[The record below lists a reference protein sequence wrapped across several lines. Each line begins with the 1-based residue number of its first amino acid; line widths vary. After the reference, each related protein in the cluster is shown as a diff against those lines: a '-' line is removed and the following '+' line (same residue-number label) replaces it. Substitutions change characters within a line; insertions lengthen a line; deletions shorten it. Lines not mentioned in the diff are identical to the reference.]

1 MNLVIVESPAK
12 AKTINKYLGD
22 DYIVLASYGHI
33 RDLPSKNGSVDP
45 ENDFKMEWEVDSF
58 SKKYLKDITD
68 AAKNSS
74 KIILATDPDREGEAI
89 AWHVKEY
96 LNEKK
101 LIKDKH
107 VERVVFNEITKK
119 AVINGIENPRQIE
132 PLLVDAYMARR
143 ALDYLV
149 GFNISPILWT
159 KLPGSK
165 SAGRVQSV
173 ALKLITEREHEIELF
188 NPQEFWT
195 LSVKFTD
202 NNKNQL
208 LSSITQLDG
217 SKIEKFSFKDKAE
230 IDKAIKDFKSKKFI
244 ITDISSKVVNRN
256 PLGPFTTSTLQQVA
270 SGKLGFGASR
280 TMQIAQKLYQGIEI
294 EGETIGLITYMRTD
308 GTNLSSDAIDS
319 FRSYI
324 KNEFGKEYLPETS
337 INYTGKKAK
346 NAQEAHEAIRPT
358 DIMRTPDIIKK
369 YLSPDQN
376 KLYDLIWC
384 RALSSQ
390 METAK
395 FDRNTITI
403 STEDNQTKCKASG
416 SVIKFDGF
424 LKILKDNKKD
434 EDEEILPKM
443 TKGPVNI
450 EALLDEQH
458 FTQPPPRYSEA
469 SLVKKL
475 EELGIGRPS
484 TYASIISVI
493 STRGYAEAIN
503 KRFHPTDRGKL
514 ISAFLEK
521 LFSKYVDYNFTASLE
536 NQLDEITTG
545 KEGWLKVL
553 EMFWKDFNQ
562 NVSAVKEKRTREVL
576 DLLNESLGSLI
587 FERGK
592 DGNVDRNCKLCDTG
606 SLSLKNSFRGG
617 AFIGCSNYPDCKF
630 TRPLSKA
637 KAAAQS
643 QLAEPKFIGKHDNG
657 NDMFLKNG
665 RFGPYIQYEKNE
677 EIAEKIIESKKKKK
691 KKKKNDKPDNN
702 FKNVS
707 IPKGVTLESVDLDRA
722 KFLCSLPK
730 ILGINPENQKDII
743 LNSGRFGPYLKC
755 ENKSAR
761 IENVEEIFSIGLNRA
776 ISLIAEA
783 KPGRMSSSIIKDLG
797 EHPEDKKPVRIMKG
811 QYGPY
816 IKYKSLNATIPEEK
830 DPLEINMEEA
840 LILIEKRKE
849 YDKTKKIK
857 NEEKNEKINNIDYV
871 FKYSFMFIY

>member
-22 DYIVLASYGHI
+22 NYTVLASYGHI

-45 ENDFKMEWEVDSF
+45 DQNFKMEWEVDSF
-58 SKKYLKDITD
+58 SKKYLKEITD
-68 AAKNSS
+68 AAKDSS

-96 LNEKK
+96 LDEKK
-101 LIKDKH
+101 LLKDKEI
-107 VERVVFNEITKK
+107 ERVVFNEITKK
-119 AVINGIENPRQIE
+119 AVTHGIENPRQIE

-188 NPQEFWT
+188 KPEEFWT
-195 LSVKFTD
+195 LSINFQDK
-202 NNKNQL
+202 NK
-208 LSSITQLDG
+208 SKITASISQLDG
-217 SKIEKFSFKDKAE
+217 EKIEKFSFKNKEE
-230 IDKAIKDFKSKKFI
+230 IEKAISNIKTKKFN
-244 ITDISSKVVNRN
+244 ITDISSKVVSRN
-256 PLGPFTTSTLQQVA
+256 PSGPFTTSTLQQVA
-270 SGKLGFGASR
+270 SSRLSFGASR

-294 EGETIGLITYMRTD
+294 EGDTVGLITYMRTD
-308 GTNLSSDAIDS
+308 GTNLSADAISD
-319 FRSYI
+319 FRNFI
-324 KNEFGKEYLPETS
+324 KKEYGNEYLPENPN
-337 INYTGKKAK
+337 NYSGKKAK

-358 DIMRTPDIIKK
+358 DINRNPESVKK
-369 YLSPDQN
+369 YLSSDQQ
-376 KLYDLIWC
+376 KLYSLIWS

-403 STEDNQTKCKASG
+403 VSDDSKTICKSSG
-416 SVIKFDGF
+416 SVLKFDGF
-424 LKILKDNKKD
+424 LKVYSNQSKDDD
-434 EDEEILPKM
+434 EQILPEM
-443 TKGPVNI
+443 SKGPINI
-450 EALLDEQH
+450 EALIDEQH
-458 FTQPPPRYSEA
+458 FTQPPPRFSEA

-484 TYASIISVI
+484 TYASIISTI
-493 STRGYAEAIN
+493 ANRGYAEILN
-503 KRFHPTDRGKL
+503 KRFFPTDRGKL

-521 LFSKYVDYNFTASLE
+521 LFSKYVDYNFTAGLE
-536 NQLDEITTG
+536 DQLDEITSG
-545 KEGWLKVL
+545 KESWLKVL
-553 EMFWKDFNQ
+553 ELFWKDFNS
-562 NVSAVKEKRTREVL
+562 NVSEVKEKRTREVL
-576 DLLNESLGSLI
+576 DLLNDSLGVLI
-587 FERGK
+587 FDTDKEGK
-592 DGNVDRNCKLCDTG
+592 IVRKCQLCDTG

-617 AFIGCSNYPDCKF
+617 AFIGCSNYPECKF

-643 QLAEPKFIGKHDNG
+643 QLAEPKFLGKHENG
-657 NDMFLKNG
+657 NDIFLKNG
-665 RFGPYIQYEKNE
+665 RFGPYLQYEKVLEENIEEEKPKKRKKLKKESEVNE
-677 EIAEKIIESKKKKK
+677 LL
-691 KKKKNDKPDNN
+691 
-702 FKNVS
+702 KNVS
-707 IPKGVTLESVDLDRA
+707 IPKGISLDSIDLDKA

-730 ILGINPENQKDII
+730 SLGINPENQKEIT
-743 LNSGRFGPYLKC
+743 LNTGRFGPYLKC

-776 ISLIAEA
+776 ITLIAEA

-830 DPLEINMEEA
+830 DPVELSMEEA
-840 LILIEKRKE
+840 LILIEKRRE
-849 YDKTKKIK
+849 YDKNKKSK
-857 NEEKNEKINNIDYV
+857 KK
-871 FKYSFMFIY
+871 KK

>member
-12 AKTINKYLGD
+12 AKTINKYLGKN
-22 DYIVLASYGHI
+22 YKVLASYGHI

-45 ENDFKMEWEVDSF
+45 ENNFQMLWEIDSF
-58 SKKYLKDITD
+58 SKKYLKDITE

-89 AWHVKEY
+89 AWHVKEV

-101 LIKDKH
+101 LLKDKP

-119 AVINGIENPRQIE
+119 AVTHGIDNPRQIE

-188 NPQEFWT
+188 KPEEFWT
-195 LSVKFTD
+195 LKASFND
-202 NNKNQL
+202 SNNNLITSNISQL
-208 LSSITQLDG
+208 EG
-217 SKIEKFSFKDKAE
+217 KKIEKFSFKNKE
-230 IDKAIKDFKSKKFI
+230 SVNEAIEKIKKMKFNI
-244 ITDISSKVVNRN
+244 SDISSKVVSRN
-256 PLGPFTTSTLQQVA
+256 PSGPFTTSTLQQVS
-270 SGKLGFGASR
+270 SGRLGFGASR

-294 EGETIGLITYMRTD
+294 EGETVGLITYMRTD
-308 GTNLSSDAIDS
+308 GTNISAEAVSN
-319 FRSYI
+319 FRNFI
-324 KNEFGKEYLPETS
+324 KNEYGNEYLPKDPL
-337 INYTGKKAK
+337 NYSGKKAK

-358 DIMRTPDIIKK
+358 DIDQSPAKVKK
-369 YLSPDQN
+369 YLSPDQHKVYN
-376 KLYDLIWC
+376 LIWS

-390 METAK
+390 MQSAQ
-395 FDRNTITI
+395 FDRNTITVT
-403 STEDNQTKCKASG
+403 SENKETVLKTSG
-416 SVIKFDGF
+416 SVIKFDGY
-424 LKILKDNKKD
+424 LKIYKDPKK
-434 EDEEILPKM
+434 EDGESILPQM
-443 TKGPVNI
+443 SKGPVNI
-450 EALLDEQH
+450 EKLIDEQH

-493 STRGYAEAIN
+493 STRGYVETLN

-514 ISAFLEK
+514 ITAFLEK
-521 LFSKYVDYNFTASLE
+521 LFSKYVDYNFTAGLE
-536 NQLDEITTG
+536 NQLDDITSG
-545 KEGWLKVL
+545 KEGWIKVL

-562 NVSAVKEKRTREVL
+562 NVAKVKEKRTREVL
-576 DLLNESLGSLI
+576 DLLNDSLGSLV
-587 FERGK
+587 FERDS
-592 DGNVDRNCKLCDTG
+592 DGNIDRKCKLCATG
-606 SLSLKNSFRGG
+606 LLSLKNSFRGG
-617 AFIGCSNYPDCKF
+617 AFIGCSNYPECKF

-637 KAAAQS
+637 KAAQQA
-643 QLAEPKFIGKHDNG
+643 QLAEPKLIGKHENG
-657 NDMFLKNG
+657 NDMFLKVG
-665 RFGPYIQYEKNE
+665 RFGPYIQYEIVP
-677 EIAEKIIESKKKKK
+677 EIAHEETKKSKKSKAKKK
-691 KKKKNDKPDNN
+691 ENN
-702 FKNVS
+702 NLKNVS
-707 IPKGVTLESVDLDRA
+707 IPKGISIESVDLDKA

-730 ILGINPENQKDII
+730 SLGINPENQKEIF

-761 IENVEEIFSIGLNRA
+761 LDNVEEIFSIGLNRA
-776 ISLIAEA
+776 IALIAEA
-783 KPGRMSSSIIKDLG
+783 KPGRMSSSMIKDLG

-830 DPLEINMEEA
+830 DPIEITMDDA

-849 YDKTKKIK
+849 YDKNKKSRK
-857 NEEKNEKINNIDYV
+857 K
-871 FKYSFMFIY
+871 

>member
-12 AKTINKYLGD
+12 AKTINKYLGN
-22 DYIVLASYGHI
+22 DYVVLASYGHI

-45 ENDFKMEWEVDSF
+45 ENNFKMEWEIDSF
-58 SKKYLKDITD
+58 SRKYLKEITD
-68 AAKNSS
+68 AAKDSS

-101 LIKDKH
+101 LLKDKQ

-119 AVINGIENPRQIE
+119 AVTHGIDNPRQIE

-188 NPQEFWT
+188 DPKEFWT
-195 LSVKFTD
+195 LSIKFNDKD
-202 NNKNQL
+202 NKSLIASIFQL
-208 LSSITQLDG
+208 NDK
-217 SKIEKFSFKDKAE
+217 KIEKFSFRNKNE
-230 IDKAIKDFKSKKFI
+230 IDKAIEEVKSKKFQI
-244 ITDISSKVVNRN
+244 SDISTKVVNRN
-256 PLGPFTTSTLQQVA
+256 PSGPFTTSTLQQVS
-270 SGKLGFGASR
+270 SGRLSFGASR

-294 EGETIGLITYMRTD
+294 DGETIGLITYMRTD
-308 GTNLSSDAIDS
+308 GTNISTDAVFS
-319 FRSYI
+319 FRDYI
-324 KNEFGKEYLPETS
+324 KKEFGDDYLPES
-337 INYTGKKAK
+337 PLNYSGKKAK

-358 DIMRTPDIIKK
+358 NIMRVPDTLKK
-369 YLSPDQN
+369 YLSPDQH
-376 KLYDLIWC
+376 KLYDLIWS

-390 METAK
+390 MESAK
-395 FDRNTITI
+395 FYRNTITI
-403 STEDNQTKCKASG
+403 TSEDNETICKASG

-424 LKILKDNKKD
+424 LKVIKDNKKD
-434 EDEEILPKM
+434 DDEDMLPEM
-443 TKGPVNI
+443 SKGPVNI
-450 EALLDEQH
+450 ESLLDEQH

-493 STRGYAEAIN
+493 STRGYAETIN

-521 LFSKYVDYNFTASLE
+521 LFSKYVDYNFTAELE

-545 KEGWLKVL
+545 KESWIKVL

-562 NVSAVKEKRTREVL
+562 NVIEVKEKRTREVL
-576 DLLNESLGSLI
+576 DLLNDSLGSLI
-587 FERGK
+587 FERDK
-592 DGNVDRNCKLCDTG
+592 EGNINRKCQLCENG

-617 AFIGCSNYPDCKF
+617 AFIGCSNYPECKF

-637 KAAAQS
+637 KAAQQS
-643 QLAEPKFIGKHDNG
+643 QLSEPKLIGKHENG

-665 RFGPYIQYEKNE
+665 RFGPYIQYEIIPEVNE
-677 EIAEKIIESKKKKK
+677 EPVKKKKV
-691 KKKKNDKPDNN
+691 KKKKNQKGNN
-702 FKNVS
+702 NLKNIS
-707 IPKGVTLESVDLDRA
+707 IPKGIELDTINLERA

-730 ILGINPENQKDII
+730 SLGINPENQKEIL

-776 ISLIAEA
+776 ITLIAEA
-783 KPGRMSSSIIKDLG
+783 KPGRISSSMIKDLG
-797 EHPEDKKPVRIMKG
+797 EHPEDKKRVRIMKG

-830 DPLEINMEEA
+830 DPSELTMEEV

-849 YDKTKKIK
+849 YDKSKKRK
-857 NEEKNEKINNIDYV
+857 KK
-871 FKYSFMFIY
+871 

>member
-22 DYIVLASYGHI
+22 NYTVLASYGHI

-45 ENDFKMEWEVDSF
+45 DQNFKMEWEVDSF
-58 SKKYLKDITD
+58 SKKYLKEITD
-68 AAKNSS
+68 AAKDSS

-96 LNEKK
+96 LDEKK
-101 LIKDKH
+101 LLKDKEI
-107 VERVVFNEITKK
+107 ERVVFNEITKK
-119 AVINGIENPRQIE
+119 AVTHGIENPRQIE

-188 NPQEFWT
+188 KPEEFWT
-195 LSVKFTD
+195 LSINFQDK
-202 NNKNQL
+202 NK
-208 LSSITQLDG
+208 SKITASISQLDG
-217 SKIEKFSFKDKAE
+217 EKIEKFSFKNKEE
-230 IDKAIKDFKSKKFI
+230 IEKAIDNIKNKKFN
-244 ITDISSKVVNRN
+244 ITDISSKVVSRN
-256 PLGPFTTSTLQQVA
+256 PSGPFTTSTLQQVA
-270 SGKLGFGASR
+270 SSRLGFGASR

-294 EGETIGLITYMRTD
+294 EGDTVGLITYMRTD
-308 GTNLSSDAIDS
+308 GTNLSADAVTD
-319 FRSYI
+319 FRNFI
-324 KNEFGKEYLPETS
+324 KKEYGNEYLPENPN
-337 INYTGKKAK
+337 NYSGKKAK

-358 DIMRTPDIIKK
+358 DINRNPDSVKK
-369 YLSPDQN
+369 YLSSDQQ
-376 KLYDLIWC
+376 KLYSLIWS

-403 STEDNQTKCKASG
+403 ESEDSKTICKSSG
-416 SVIKFDGF
+416 SVLKFDGF
-424 LKILKDNKKD
+424 LKVYSNQSKDDD
-434 EDEEILPKM
+434 EQILPEM
-443 TKGPVNI
+443 SKGPINI
-450 EALLDEQH
+450 EALIDEQH

-484 TYASIISVI
+484 TYASIISTI
-493 STRGYAEAIN
+493 ANRGYAEIVN
-503 KRFHPTDRGKL
+503 KRFFPTDRGKL

-521 LFSKYVDYNFTASLE
+521 LFSKYVDYNFTAGLE
-536 NQLDEITTG
+536 DQLDEITSG
-545 KEGWLKVL
+545 KESWLKVL
-553 EMFWKDFNQ
+553 EMFWKDFNS
-562 NVSAVKEKRTREVL
+562 NVSEVKEKRTREVL
-576 DLLNESLGSLI
+576 DLLNESLGALI
-587 FERGK
+587 FDTDKEGK
-592 DGNVDRNCKLCDTG
+592 IVRKCQLCDTG

-617 AFIGCSNYPDCKF
+617 AFIGCSNYPECKF

-643 QLAEPKFIGKHDNG
+643 QLAEPKFLGKHENG
-657 NDMFLKNG
+657 NDIFLKNG
-665 RFGPYIQYEKNE
+665 RFGPYLQYEKVLE
-677 EIAEKIIESKKKKK
+677 ENIEEEKPKKRKKTKKKKPEV
-691 KKKKNDKPDNN
+691 NELL
-702 FKNVS
+702 KNVS
-707 IPKGVTLESVDLDRA
+707 IPKGIELESIDIDKA
-722 KFLCSLPK
+722 KFLCSLP
-730 ILGINPENQKDII
+730 ISLGVNPENQKEIT
-743 LNSGRFGPYLKC
+743 LNTGRFGPYLKC

-761 IENVEEIFSIGLNRA
+761 LENVEEIFSIGLNRA
-776 ISLIAEA
+776 ITLIAEA

-830 DPLEINMEEA
+830 DPVELTMEEA
-840 LILIEKRKE
+840 LILIEKRRE
-849 YDKTKKIK
+849 YDKNKKNKK
-857 NEEKNEKINNIDYV
+857 NKNK
-871 FKYSFMFIY
+871 KKK

>member
-12 AKTINKYLGD
+12 AKTINKYLGEN
-22 DYIVLASYGHI
+22 YIVLASYGHI
-33 RDLPSKNGSVDP
+33 RDLPSKNGSVDT
-45 ENDFKMEWEVDSF
+45 ENNFKMEWEVDSF
-58 SKKYLKDITD
+58 SKKYLKEITD
-68 AAKNSS
+68 AAKESS

-101 LIKDKH
+101 LIKDKN

-119 AVINGIENPRQIE
+119 AVMHGIENPRQIE

-173 ALKLITEREHEIELF
+173 ALKLITEREHEIESF
-188 NPQEFWT
+188 DPQEFWT
-195 LSVKFTD
+195 LSVNFND
-202 NNKNQL
+202 SNNNSL
-208 LSSITQLDG
+208 LASISQLDG
-217 SKIEKFSFKDKAE
+217 AKIEKFSFKNKLE
-230 IDKAIKDFKSKKFI
+230 IDKAIEKIKSKKFEI
-244 ITDISSKVVNRN
+244 SDISSKIINRN
-256 PLGPFTTSTLQQVA
+256 PSGPFTTSTLQQVA
-270 SGKLGFGASR
+270 SGRLGFGASR

-308 GTNLSSDAIDS
+308 GTNLSTDAISS
-319 FRSYI
+319 FREYI
-324 KNEFGKEYLPETS
+324 KKEIGKEYLPES
-337 INYTGKKAK
+337 PLNYTGKKAK

-358 DIMRTPDIIKK
+358 DIMRAPDSVKK

-376 KLYDLIWC
+376 KLYDLIWS

-390 METAK
+390 MESAK

-403 STEDNQTKCKASG
+403 STDDSATICKASG

-424 LKILKDNKKD
+424 LKVMKDTKKD
-434 EDEEILPKM
+434 DDEEILPKM

-450 EALLDEQH
+450 EKLLDEQH

-493 STRGYAEAIN
+493 STRGYAESIN

-521 LFSKYVDYNFTASLE
+521 LFSKYVDYNFTAELE
-536 NQLDEITTG
+536 NQLDEITSG
-545 KEGWLKVL
+545 KEGWIRVL
-553 EMFWKDFNQ
+553 EIFWKDFNK
-562 NVSAVKEKRTREVL
+562 NVSEVKEIRTREVL
-576 DLLNESLGSLI
+576 DLLNDSLGSLI

-592 DGNVDRNCKLCDTG
+592 DGNIDRKCQLCDNG

-617 AFIGCSNYPDCKF
+617 AFIGCSNYPECKF

-643 QLAEPKFIGKHDNG
+643 QLAEPKFIGKHENG
-657 NDMFLKNG
+657 NDLFLKNG
-665 RFGPYIQYEKNE
+665 RFGPYLQYEKVEEKLE
-677 EIAEKIIESKKKKK
+677 EIVETKKKKK
-691 KKKKNDKPDNN
+691 KTKKKKNLKEDNN

-707 IPKGVTLESVDLDRA
+707 IPKGITLESVDLDRA

-730 ILGINPENQKDII
+730 SLGINPDNQKDII

-755 ENKSAR
+755 DNKSAR

-776 ISLIAEA
+776 ITLIAEA

-830 DPLEINMEEA
+830 DPLELNMEEA

-849 YDKTKKIK
+849 YDKNKKSK
-857 NEEKNEKINNIDYV
+857 KK
-871 FKYSFMFIY
+871 KKGK

>member
-22 DYIVLASYGHI
+22 EYIVLASYGHI

-45 ENDFKMEWEVDSF
+45 ENNFKMEWEVDSF
-58 SKKYLKDITD
+58 SKKYLKEITD
-68 AAKNSS
+68 AAKDSS

-119 AVINGIENPRQIE
+119 AVIHGIENPRQIE

-188 NPQEFWT
+188 DPQEFWT
-195 LSVKFTD
+195 LSIKFKD
-202 NNKNQL
+202 NNNNQL
-208 LSSITQLDG
+208 LASISQLNG
-217 SKIEKFSFKDKAE
+217 SKIEKFSFKNKSE
-230 IDKAIKDFKSKKFI
+230 IEKAIEDVKTKNFK
-244 ITDISSKVVNRN
+244 ITDISSKIVNRN
-256 PLGPFTTSTLQQVA
+256 PSGPFTTSTLQQVA
-270 SGKLGFGASR
+270 SGRLGFGASR

-308 GTNLSSDAIDS
+308 GTNLSTDAVDS

-324 KNEFGKEYLPETS
+324 ENKFGKKYLPE
-337 INYTGKKAK
+337 IPLNYTGKKAK

-358 DIMRTPDIIKK
+358 DIMRTPNTIKK
-369 YLSPDQN
+369 YLSTDQN
-376 KLYDLIWC
+376 KLYDLIWS

-390 METAK
+390 MESAK

-403 STEDNQTKCKASG
+403 SSDNDETKCKASG
-416 SVIKFDGF
+416 SVIKFEGF
-424 LKILKDNKKD
+424 LKIMKDNKKD
-434 EDEEILPKM
+434 DDEEILPEM
-443 TKGPVNI
+443 AKGPVNI

-458 FTQPPPRYSEA
+458 HTQPPPRYSEA

-493 STRGYAEAIN
+493 STRGYVEAIN

-545 KEGWLKVL
+545 KEEWTKVL
-553 EMFWKDFNQ
+553 EMFWKDFNE

-576 DLLNESLGSLI
+576 DLLNDSLGSLI

-592 DGNVDRNCKLCDTG
+592 DGNIDRKCQLCESG

-617 AFIGCSNYPDCKF
+617 AFIGCSNYPECKF

-643 QLAEPKFIGKHDNG
+643 QLAEPKLIGKHENG
-657 NDMFLKNG
+657 NDMYLKNG
-665 RFGPYIQYEKNE
+665 RFGPYIQYEKIKEITE
-677 EIAEKIIESKKKKK
+677 EIIETKKKKK
-691 KKKKNDKPDNN
+691 KTKKKKLVKEENN

-707 IPKGVTLESVDLDRA
+707 IPKGITLESVDLDKA

-730 ILGINPENQKDII
+730 SLGINPENQKDIL
-743 LNSGRFGPYLKC
+743 LNTGRFGPYLKC

-761 IENVEEIFSIGLNRA
+761 IDNVEEIFSIGLNRA
-776 ISLIAEA
+776 ITLIAEA
-783 KPGRMSSSIIKDLG
+783 KPGRMSSSIIKELG

-816 IKYKSLNATIPEEK
+816 IKHKSLNATIPEEK

-849 YDKTKKIK
+849 YDKNKKNKK
-857 NEEKNEKINNIDYV
+857 NKK
-871 FKYSFMFIY
+871 KKKK